1 MRINKKTILL
11 VTTTH
16 LAKNPRLVK
25 EIDVIHIEYNLVV
38 VFFSLLPHYQA
49 FDEKIIENYPE
60 VDFRKINWIKKYYP
74 CRFFYT
80 FLQKLLIVIW
90 KLSGKIIWVEQLFF
104 PGFAYLKK
112 KCIAIKADI
121 IHAHNPGSW
130 GVAVQIGKY
139 KCIPSSFDIE
149 DFHSGEYESNDPKKK
164 ILEAIEDKY
173 YQQSNHLI
181 AASPLIAEAYVK
193 KYPSKKATVINNVF
207 PKSQFFKRTSFNM
220 EKPLELVW
228 FSQMIGP
235 DRGLKEI
242 VEAINQLQ
250 FKVVLNLYGE
260 CKESYRQEIVQQLEK
275 LHQVNFKG
283 LLSNN
288 ELNNALSLY
297 DIGIASEMGHTPN
310 RDFCLTNKIFAYVQ
324 AGLSIL
330 ASDTAAQVAFLKQ
343 YPETGNLYC
352 RKKTSEIT
360 EVLTLLHH
368 SRSLLYQ
375 QQEGSYQL
383 GQTQLCWE
391 KESVHLLTYFQ
402 QLFLT
407 NEAGRPLNI
416 AITVDPE
423 IPVPPSLY
431 GGIERIVYLL
441 VEELCKRGHLVTLF
455 AHPKS
460 KTSARLISW
469 QGKSSPSFFDTVQ
482 NSFKLW
488 AHYKKDHY
496 DVVHSFSRLAYLSPL
511 LNKKVAKVMS
521 YQREPTVSQV
531 KKAKLLARLNSLQ
544 FTGCSNY
551 ISDQL
556 KPFAPVTTV
565 LNGIEL
571 SKYDFNITVKDDAP
585 LVFLGR
591 IERIKGTHL
600 AIALAKRSGKKLIIA
615 GNIPKA
621 GLSYFESEIA
631 PLLNEEILYIG
642 AINDDQ
648 KNELLGKAC
657 ALLMPILWDEPFGI
671 VMIEAMA
678 CGTPVIGFDRGAL
691 REIVVHGKNGY
702 VGNHIDDLLS
712 AIQKISAIDRMFV
725 RKYVEDHF
733 SSSIIVDQYLEVYKK
748 TMHLCRANKKE
759 L

>member
-1 MRINKKTILL
+1 MFVKKTILL
-11 VTTTH
+11 ITTTH

-25 EIDVIHIEYNLVV
+25 EIDVLHRQYNLVV

-112 KCIAIKADI
+112 RCIAIKADI

-139 KCIPSSFDIE
+139 KGIPSSFDIE
-149 DFHSGEYESNDPKKK
+149 DFHSGEYESTDPKKTV
-164 ILEAIEDKY
+164 LEAIEDKY
-173 YQQSNHLI
+173 YQQSNHLV
-181 AASPLIAEAYVK
+181 AASPLIAEAYFK
-193 KYPSKKATVINNVF
+193 KYSSKKATVINNVF
-207 PKSQFFKRTSFNM
+207 PKEQFCKRIILNKENS
-220 EKPLELVW
+220 LALVW

-242 VEAINQLQ
+242 IAALNQLS
-250 FKVVLNLYGE
+250 FSVVLNLYGE
-260 CKESYRQEIVQQLEK
+260 CKESYKQEIIQQLDN

-288 ELNNALSLY
+288 ELNKALSLY

-310 RDFCLTNKIFAYVQ
+310 RNFCLTNKIFAYVQ

-360 EVLTLLHH
+360 QVLTLLHH

-375 QQEGSYQL
+375 QQEDSYQL

-402 QLFLT
+402 QLFVT
-407 NEAGRPLNI
+407 NETGRPLNI

-423 IPVPPSLY
+423 IPVPPTLY

-441 VEELCKRGHLVTLF
+441 VEELCKRGHSVTLF
-455 AHPKS
+455 AHPDS
-460 KTSARLISW
+460 KTSAKLVPWR
-469 QGKSSPSFFDTVQ
+469 GKRSPSFYDTLQ
-482 NSFKLW
+482 NSYKLW
-488 AHYKKDHY
+488 THYQKEHY

-511 LNKKVAKVMS
+511 LNKKLAKIMS

-531 KKAKLLARLNSLQ
+531 KKARLFARVNSLA
-544 FTGCSNY
+544 FTGCSDY
-551 ISDQL
+551 ISNQL
-556 KPFAPVTTV
+556 KHIAPVTTV
-565 LNGIEL
+565 FNGIEL
-571 SKYDFNITVKDDAP
+571 SKYDFNITVEDDAP

-600 AIALAKRSGKKLIIA
+600 AILLAKRSGKKLIIA

-631 PLLNEEILYIG
+631 PHLNEDIQYIG
-642 AINDDQ
+642 EINDEQ

-657 ALLMPILWDEPFGI
+657 ALLMPILWEEPFGI

-678 CGTPVIGFDRGAL
+678 CGTPVIGFDRGAV
-691 REIVVHGKNGY
+691 REIVVHGENGY
-702 VGNHIDDLLS
+702 VGNHIDDLLRG
-712 AIQKISAIDRMFV
+712 IQKILTIDRMFV
-725 RKYVEDHF
+725 RKYVEDYF